1 MFDWNDEELTDI
13 IWGEAVESDDQS
25 VPYPDRVEL
34 KKPNIKSEHG
44 DELSRSSR
52 YETRHPG
59 TAFGLH
65 SSLSSAAKLDPDT
78 MATDASNNSSSLRDD
93 TTQFDKDSE
102 LFQNQSEEGEQGG
115 FVDYD
120 WANIGSFDD
129 LDRIF
134 SNDDPIFGDI
144 SGGNA
149 DVLWPSPKEVT
160 SSPHGHLSGDSS
172 DLPLGALRT
181 SKLNEITSHTPK
193 NVQASIDTIGD
204 SGGKSKLL
212 VKEKILET
220 SGKTQGC
227 PKQLDNLTAVTHNV
241 LDKGKGQKRLL
252 KGQKTDKESEVRQ
265 LNDLYGTSSS
275 SQSPFPQVSSQYSPP
290 MVKQYPPSGISQ
302 KRQLWRPESLQQK
315 HYSGPVLASPLGGNM
330 INYYPTP
337 SGLAQ
342 FHPGEGNCELMSS
355 GYEVPLASANSLK
368 KSVDASVKPSAMTPK
383 EKIEK
388 LRRRQQTRAI
398 LAIQKQQQQFGNQV
412 SVIEHRTM
420 EGGSIEVDESL
431 SSLPFHNA
439 DSPLEQDDSKTI
451 SMAFNN
457 CSVEESVLYQLQ
469 DTIAK
474 VSYLLDIRI
483 RLCIRDSL
491 FRLAESALQRQYPG
505 ETRGTNRSSRDEV
518 IANVD
523 ISNNERMSDV
533 ETDTNPIDRTV
544 AHLLFHRP
552 LETPELPVS
561 ANFPCET
568 KGDSLTNGCFTENS
582 QMTSLTRG
590 IFCEDD
596 VSKKRPW
603 LDMPDNASNN
613 ENVDGI
619 LEASK

>member
-13 IWGEAVESDDQS
+13 VWGEPVESDDHT
-25 VPYPDRVEL
+25 VPYPDRTEL
-34 KKPNIKSEHG
+34 KKPIIKSEDR
-44 DELSRSSR
+44 DELIRSSR
-52 YETRHPG
+52 YEIRDPG
-59 TAFGLH
+59 TGFGLY

-102 LFQNQSEEGEQGG
+102 LFQNPSDEGEQGG

-129 LDRIF
+129 LERIF
-134 SNDDPIFGDI
+134 SNDDPVFGDI

-149 DVLWPSPKEVT
+149 DELWSSSKDVT
-160 SSPHGHLSGDSS
+160 SSPHGPLSGDSS

-181 SKLNEITSHTPK
+181 SKLNEISSHTPK

-220 SGKTQGC
+220 SGTTQGC

-252 KGQKTDKESEVRQ
+252 KVRKTDKESEVRQ
-265 LNDLYGTSSS
+265 LNDLCGTSSS
-275 SQSPFPQVSSQYSPP
+275 SQSPFPQVSSQYSPS
-290 MVKQYPPSGISQ
+290 MVKQYPPGISQ

-330 INYYPTP
+330 LNYYPTP

-368 KSVDASVKPSAMTPK
+368 KSVDAAVKPPAMTPK

-388 LRRRQQTRAI
+388 LRRRQQMRAI

-412 SVIEHRTM
+412 SVIEHPTM
-420 EGGSIEVDESL
+420 EGGSIEVDENL
-431 SSLPFHNA
+431 SSLPYNA

-451 SMAFNN
+451 SMSFNN

-469 DTIAK
+469 DTITK
-474 VSYLLDIRI
+474 LDIRI

-505 ETRGTNRSSRDEV
+505 ETRGTNRSSRDEA
-518 IANVD
+518 IADMD
-523 ISNNERMSDV
+523 ISDNERFTRMSDV

-568 KGDSLTNGCFTENS
+568 KGDSLTNGCLTENS
-582 QMTSLTRG
+582 QMTSLTCG
-590 IFCEDD
+590 IFFDED
-596 VSKKRPW
+596 VSKKHLC
-603 LDMPDNASNN
+603 LDTPDNASNN
-613 ENVDGI
+613 KKVDGI
-619 LEASK
+619 FEASK